1 MPALNIA
8 QASTII
14 DAALQKGRELKFAPL
29 AVAVL
34 DAGGHVIVMKRED
47 RCSYLRTEIARGK
60 AWGAL
65 GVGFGSRAIAEHAN
79 KESGPFFGALAA
91 MSGGLMVPSPG
102 GVLIRDASGE
112 LIGAVGISGDKGDS
126 DEACAVQ
133 AIELLGLTAVTG
145 H

>member
-1 MPALNIA
+1 MLTLKDANQIVDEALA
-8 QASTII
+8 E
-14 DAALQKGRELKFAPL
+14 GRRRSLAPL

-79 KESGPFFGALAA
+79 NESGPFFGALAA

-133 AIELLGLTAVTG
+133 AIELLGFTAVTG